1 MKRLRLLV
9 LVMAGLSLTAA
20 GSSQN
25 DDGRR
30 LRADLTG
37 YEEVPVVNT
46 VASGKFRARISR
58 DEQSIEYRLSY
69 SGLQGTVSQAH
80 IHIAQLSV
88 NGSIVIWLCQTA
100 TNQGPATHTCNPGSD
115 DFTGTIT
122 AKDVIAGGT
131 ASQQLNAN
139 DLASVIAAI
148 RAGAAYANVHTLPNS
163 TGGEIRGQIEV
174 VDRDDKRT
182 MIITTTITM
191 DAQLRTTCDSVSRQS
206 ALADGKTFVSRVF
219 CELIVLS
226 HPSLSSQ

>member
-1 MKRLRLLV
+1 MKRLRILI
-9 LVMAGLSLTAA
+9 LVMAAFTLTAA
-20 GSSQN
+20 GPSGH
-25 DDGRR
+25 DDERR

-37 YEEVPVVNT
+37 LEEVPVVNT
-46 VASGKFRARISR
+46 VATGKFRARISP

-100 TNQGPATHTCNPGSD
+100 TNPSPVPTTAHTCNPGSD

-122 AKDVIAGGT
+122 ADDVIAGGT
-131 ASQQLNAN
+131 ASQQLNAK
-139 DLASVIAAI
+139 DLTSVIALI

-174 VDRDDKRT
+174 IDQDGNRHDDDRDNKDR
-182 MIITTTITM
+182 
-191 DAQLRTTCDSVSRQS
+191 R
-206 ALADGKTFVSRVF
+206 
-219 CELIVLS
+219 
-226 HPSLSSQ
+226 H

>member
-1 MKRLRLLV
+1 MKRLRILI
-9 LVMAGLSLTAA
+9 LVMAAFALTAA
-20 GSSQN
+20 GPSGH
-25 DDGRR
+25 DDERR

-37 YEEVPVVNT
+37 LEEVPVVNT
-46 VASGKFRARISR
+46 VATGKFRARISP

-100 TNQGPATHTCNPGSD
+100 TNPSPVPTTAHTCNPGSD

-122 AKDVIAGGT
+122 ADDVIAGGT
-131 ASQQLNAN
+131 ASQQLNAK
-139 DLASVIAAI
+139 DLTSVIALI

-174 VDRDDKRT
+174 IDQDDNRHDDDRDNKDR
-182 MIITTTITM
+182 
-191 DAQLRTTCDSVSRQS
+191 R
-206 ALADGKTFVSRVF
+206 
-219 CELIVLS
+219 
-226 HPSLSSQ
+226 H

>member
-1 MKRLRLLV
+1 MKRLRLWV

-20 GSSQN
+20 GSSQG
-25 DDGRR
+25 DDERR

-37 YEEVPVVNT
+37 LEEVPVVNT

-80 IHIAQLSV
+80 IHIAQPSV

-100 TNQGPATHTCNPGSD
+100 TNPGPATDPYRVSRVRRLHRD
-115 DFTGTIT
+115 DHGADI
-122 AKDVIAGGT
+122 VIAGGT

-139 DLASVIAAI
+139 DLASVIALI

-163 TGGEIRGQIEV
+163 TGGEIRGQIDV
-174 VDRDDKRT
+174 VDRDDKRDDHPRRPPRRAQIKERIEINACLRAVDPET
-182 MIITTTITM
+182 LHTRHLKETE
-191 DAQLRTTCDSVSRQS
+191 DA
-206 ALADGKTFVSRVF
+206 
-219 CELIVLS
+219 
-226 HPSLSSQ
+226 

>member
-1 MKRLRLLV
+1 MKRLRILI
-9 LVMAGLSLTAA
+9 LVMAAFSLTAA
-20 GSSQN
+20 GPSGH
-25 DDGRR
+25 DDERR

-37 YEEVPVVNT
+37 LEEVPVVNT
-46 VASGKFRARISR
+46 AATGKFRARISP

-100 TNQGPATHTCNPGSD
+100 TNPSPVPTTAHTCNPGSD

-122 AKDVIAGGT
+122 AADVIAGGT

-139 DLASVIAAI
+139 DLASVIALI

-174 VDRDDKRT
+174 IDQDNNRHDDDRDNKDR
-182 MIITTTITM
+182 
-191 DAQLRTTCDSVSRQS
+191 R
-206 ALADGKTFVSRVF
+206 
-219 CELIVLS
+219 
-226 HPSLSSQ
+226 H

>member
-1 MKRLRLLV
+1 MKRLRILI
-9 LVMAGLSLTAA
+9 LVMAGLALTAA
-20 GSSQN
+20 GPSGH
-25 DDGRR
+25 DDERR

-37 YEEVPVVNT
+37 LEEVPVVNT
-46 VASGKFRARISR
+46 VATGKFRARISP

-80 IHIAQLSV
+80 IHIAQPSV

-100 TNQGPATHTCNPGSD
+100 TNPSPVPTTAHTCNPGSD

-122 AKDVIAGGT
+122 AADVIAGGT

-139 DLASVIAAI
+139 DLASVIALI

-174 VDRDDKRT
+174 IDQDNNRHDDDRDNKDR
-182 MIITTTITM
+182 
-191 DAQLRTTCDSVSRQS
+191 R
-206 ALADGKTFVSRVF
+206 
-219 CELIVLS
+219 
-226 HPSLSSQ
+226 H